1 MTWKAVR
8 TGFSAFD
15 KLLGMSY
22 NEIDEMRSETFEKT
36 GKEENGMIR
45 AVLFDLGGTIHV
57 CSSSEERKI
66 WFANRLITSKDFS
79 LP

>member
-1 MTWKAVR
+1 MR

-22 NEIDEMRSETFEKT
+22 NKTAEMRSETFEKT
-36 GKEENGMIR
+36 GKEEIGMIR

-66 WFANRLITSKDFS
+66 WFANDIALS
-79 LP
+79 